1 VRIII
6 AVRHGESAS
15 NHAFQ
20 TARQQGRPVRMP
32 GRDADVP
39 LSDLG
44 VEQAADL
51 GRWWAELPEEQRPTI
66 ALCSPYLRARE
77 TLRIA
82 TERAGVELPVI
93 VDDRLCDRLKGDF
106 ELWNDIAV
114 AQSHPHEAARRKQDG
129 VFHYVPPG
137 GESLWNV
144 GNRVRDLL
152 TELAPR
158 LDGQRVIIVAHDAVV
173 LMLCQVLEDLDH
185 EQMLVINDGGLVP
198 NASLS
203 TWRRT
208 AGRWTRDGYGVAP

>member
-1 VRIII
+1 VQIII

-20 TARQQGRPVRMP
+20 TAREQGRPVRMP

-44 VEQAADL
+44 VEQAAEL
-51 GRWWAELPEEQRPTI
+51 GRWWADLPEEQRPTI

-82 TERAGVELPVI
+82 TERAGVEIDTI
-93 VDDRLCDRLKGDF
+93 VDDRLRDRLKGDF

-114 AQSHPHEAARRKQDG
+114 AQTHPHEAARRQQDG
-129 VFHYVPPG
+129 VFHYVPPN

-144 GNRVRDLL
+144 GDRVRDLL
-152 TELAPR
+152 TDLAPR
-158 LDGQRVIIVAHDAVV
+158 LAGQRVLIMAHDAVV
-173 LMLCQVLEDLDH
+173 LMLCRVLEGLDH
-185 EQMLVINDGGLVP
+185 ERMLAINDQGLVA
-198 NASLS
+198 NASRS
-203 TWRRT
+203 TWRQT
-208 AGRWTRDGYGVAP
+208 DGRWTPDGYGITG